1 MGAGQT
7 RPYDD
12 GMPAAGPHPDDA
24 GADDAYPDVDA
35 HPSFPQLEREIIERW
50 EAEKTFE
57 RSIEQRDGADEFV
70 FYDGPPFANGLPHY
84 GHLLTGFVKD
94 AVPRYQTM
102 RGRKVERRFGWDCHG
117 LPAEMEA
124 EKRLGVSGRLAIEE
138 LGVGEFND
146 ECRMLVSGTADSWH
160 SYVRR
165 QARWVD
171 MANDYKT
178 MDLTFMESV
187 MWAFKSLHDKGL
199 AYEGQRVLPYC
210 WECETP
216 LSNFETRMDDAYR
229 ERQDPA
235 VTVWFELT
243 SGPHAGKRLLV
254 WTTTPWTL
262 PSNLA
267 VAVGPELEY
276 AVFHDADGHDYIL
289 GAGTVETYAH
299 QLEGAEQV
307 GTLRGA
313 ELGGATYTPIFDFF
327 VGTENAHQV
336 LVADWVAVDEGTG
349 IVHIAPGFGEDD
361 KAISDEAGI
370 PTIAPVDEKGAFTA
384 EVPPYAGMQVFDAN
398 KEIIRD
404 LKARGVIVRHDS
416 YVHSY
421 PHCWRTDT
429 PLIYK
434 AVSSWFV
441 AVTKIKDRMLELNQ
455 QINWV
460 PEHVRDGSFGKW
472 LEGARDWSI
481 SRNRFWGSPIPVW
494 KSDNPEFPRVDVYG
508 SLEELERDFGVTVTD
523 LHRPMIDDLVRPNPD
538 DPSGKSMMRRIPDV
552 LDCWFES
559 GSMPY
564 AQVHYPFENREWF
577 ESHFPGDFIV
587 EYIGQTRG
595 WFYTLHVLSTALFD
609 RPAFETCVV
618 HGVLLGDDGQ
628 KLSKRLGNYPD
639 PVDVFD
645 TIGSDAMRWALLS
658 SAAVRGGDMVA
669 AKGPMQDA
677 VRQVLLPIWNAWYF
691 LALYT
696 GAGTTLR
703 RGRSVGAADAADEHV
718 LDRYI
723 LAKTRQL
730 LESVTVEM
738 DAYDLSGACAEIG
751 AFLDSLNNWYI
762 RRSRERFW
770 SEDQAAVDVLHTV
783 LENLCRVAAPLLPLL
798 TEKVWG
804 DLTGQGSVHLQDW
817 PDPSSL
823 PDDPD
828 LVARMDLVRD
838 VASAAKSIRE
848 ARGLRRRLPL
858 RSLTVAMADS
868 EQLES
873 FRSLLADE
881 VNVKSVELVP
891 AGSLGAERFEVDL
904 KVVGKRLGRDT
915 PRVVQAMKAGDYTY
929 DADADQLVVG
939 EGDDALRFGPDEYV
953 RKLEADDPEATAA
966 LPGGAGL
973 VRLDLDVTPELQ
985 AEGLAR
991 DLARAV
997 NDVRRN
1003 EHLDVADRIKLVID
1017 PGHHDAVRR
1026 AIEDNRAFVM
1036 EATLAVELELAPEH
1050 RPLADGHR
1058 VEVGDG
1064 LAVHVAVHRRS

>member
-1 MGAGQT
+1 MAG
-7 RPYDD
+7 
-12 GMPAAGPHPDDA
+12 
-24 GADDAYPDVDA
+24 AYPDVEQQ
-35 HPSFPQLEREIIERW
+35 PSFPALEKAVIERW
-50 EAEKTFE
+50 DAEKTFE
-57 RSIEQRDGADEFV
+57 RSIEQRADADEFV
-70 FYDGPPFANGLPHY
+70 FYDGPPFANGQPHY

-102 RGRKVERRFGWDCHG
+102 RGKRVERRFGWDCHG

-124 EKRLGVSGRLAIEE
+124 EKRLDVSGRLAIEA
-138 LGVGEFND
+138 LGVGEFNA
-146 ECRMLVSGTADSWH
+146 ECRRIVDGTADSWN

-171 MANDYKT
+171 MENDYKT
-178 MDLTFMESV
+178 MDVTFMESV
-187 MWAFKSLHDKGL
+187 MWAFKTLHDKGL

-235 VTVWFELT
+235 VTVWMELT
-243 SGPHAGKRLLV
+243 DGPHAGKRLLV

-267 VAVGPELEY
+267 VAVGPELTY
-276 AVFHDADGHDYIL
+276 AVFRDADGHEYVL
-289 GAGTVETYAH
+289 GAGTVEHYAK
-299 QLEGAEQV
+299 QLEDAEQV
-307 GTLRGA
+307 GTIVGRD
-313 ELGGATYTPIFDFF
+313 LGGAHYQPIFDFF
-327 VGTENAHQV
+327 AGTENAHQV
-336 LVADWVAVDEGTG
+336 LVADFVADDEGTG

-361 KAISDEAGI
+361 KAVSDEAGI
-370 PTIAPVDEKGAFTA
+370 PTLAPVDEKGAFTS

-398 KEIIRD
+398 KEIVRD
-404 LKARGVIVRHDS
+404 LRERGVLVRHDS

-441 AVTKIKDRMLELNQ
+441 AVTEIKDRMLELNQ
-455 QINWV
+455 QICWV

-494 KSDNPEFPRVDVYG
+494 KSDDPEYPRVDVYG
-508 SLEELERDFGVTVTD
+508 SIEELERDFGVTVTD
-523 LHRPMIDDLVRPNPD
+523 LHRPMIDELVRPNPD
-538 DPSGKSMMRRIPDV
+538 DPTGKSIMRRIPDV

-609 RPAFETCVV
+609 KPAFDTCVV

-628 KLSKRLGNYPD
+628 KLSKRLQNYPD
-639 PVDVFD
+639 PVHVFD
-645 TIGSDAMRWALLS
+645 TIGSDAMRWSLLS

-691 LALYT
+691 LALYAN
-696 GAGTTLR
+696 AGDLR
-703 RGRSVGAADAADEHV
+703 RGERVTVPPEHV
-718 LDRYI
+718 LDRYV
-723 LAKTRQL
+723 LAKTHEL
-730 LESVTVEM
+730 VTTVTDRM
-738 DAYDLSGACAEIG
+738 DAYDLSGACADISS
-751 AFLDSLNNWYI
+751 FLDSLNNWYI

-770 SEDQAAVDVLHTV
+770 DEDQVAVDVLHTV
-783 LENLCRVAAPLLPLL
+783 LEQLCRVSAPLLPLL
-798 TEKVWG
+798 TEQIWG
-804 DLTGQGSVHLQDW
+804 DLTGEGSVHLTDW
-817 PDPSSL
+817 PDPDAL
-823 PDDPD
+823 PADPE
-828 LVARMDLVRD
+828 LVATMDLVRD
-838 VASAAKSIRE
+838 VASAAKSVRE

-858 RSLTVAMADS
+858 PKLTVAIA
-868 EQLES
+868 EPERLEP

-881 VNVKSVELVP
+881 VNVKEVELAD
-891 AGSLGAERFEVDL
+891 AGSLGAERYEVDL
-904 KVVGKRLGRDT
+904 RIVGKRLGKDT
-915 PRVVQAMKAGDYTY
+915 PAVVQAMKAGDYRF
-929 DADADQLVVG
+929 DADADELVVG
-939 EGDDALRFGPDEYV
+939 EHRFGPDEYV
-953 RKLEADDPEATAA
+953 RKLDADDPDSTAA
-966 LPGGAGL
+966 LAGSAGL
-973 VRLDLDVTPELQ
+973 VRLDCAVTPELE
-985 AEGLAR
+985 AEGTVR
-991 DLARAV
+991 DLARTV
-997 NDVRRN
+997 NELRRHEGFDVSDRIRLLVHVGHHHDVR
-1003 EHLDVADRIKLVID
+1003 
-1017 PGHHDAVRR
+1017 G
-1026 AIEDNRAFVM
+1026 AIEANR
-1036 EATLAVELELAPEH
+1036 ELLTSATLTDELLFVDDKTNCGH
-1050 RPLADGHR
+1050 RIELADGR
-1058 VEVGDG
+1058 VVHIG
-1064 LAVHVAVHRRS
+1064 LTRA

>member
-1 MGAGQT
+1 
-7 RPYDD
+7 
-12 GMPAAGPHPDDA
+12 MP
-24 GADDAYPDVDA
+24 DAYPDVEQQ
-35 HPSFPQLEREIIERW
+35 PSFPALERAVIERW
-50 EAEKTFE
+50 DAEKTFE
-57 RSIEQRDGADEFV
+57 RSIEQRAGAEEFV
-70 FYDGPPFANGLPHY
+70 FYDGPPFANGQPHY

-102 RGRKVERRFGWDCHG
+102 RGKRVERRFGWDCHG
-117 LPAEMEA
+117 LPAEQEA
-124 EKRLGVSGRLAIEE
+124 EKRLGVLGRMAIEE
-138 LGVGEFND
+138 LGVDVFNA
-146 ECRMLVSGTADSWH
+146 ECRLLVDGTADSWN

-171 MANDYKT
+171 MENDYKT

-187 MWAFKSLHDKGL
+187 MWAFKTLYDKGL

-229 ERQDPA
+229 DRQDPA
-235 VTVWFELT
+235 VTVWVELT
-243 SGPHAGKRLLV
+243 DGPHAGKRLLV

-267 VAVGPELEY
+267 VAVGPQVDY
-276 AVFHDADGHDYIL
+276 RVYRDADGAEYVL
-289 GAGTVETYAH
+289 GANTVEHYAP
-299 QLEGAEQV
+299 QLGEATEV
-307 GTLRGA
+307 GSLSGT
-313 ELGGATYTPIFDFF
+313 ELGGSSYAPIFDFF
-327 VGTENAHQV
+327 VGTTNAHRV
-336 LVADWVAVDEGTG
+336 LVADWVADDEGTG

-370 PTIAPVDEKGAFTA
+370 PTVAPVDEKGAFTS

-404 LKARGVIVRHDS
+404 LREQGVLVRHDS

-434 AVSSWFV
+434 AMSSWFV
-441 AVTKIKDRMLELNQ
+441 AVTRIKDRMLELNQ
-455 QINWV
+455 QIRWV
-460 PEHVRDGSFGKW
+460 PDHVKDGSFGRW

-494 KSDNPEFPRVDVYG
+494 KSDDPAYPRVDVYG
-508 SLEELERDFGVTVTD
+508 SLEELERDFGVPVTD
-523 LHRPMIDDLVRPNPD
+523 LHRPMIDELVRPNPD
-538 DPSGKSMMRRIPDV
+538 DPTGTSMMRRIPDV

-609 RPAFETCVV
+609 KPAFETCVV

-628 KLSKRLGNYPD
+628 KLSKRLRNYPD

-645 TIGSDAMRWALLS
+645 TIGSDAMRWSLLS

-691 LALYT
+691 LALYAN
-696 GAGTTLR
+696 AGEDLR
-703 RGRSVGAADAADEHV
+703 RGRILTSAPDHV
-718 LDRYI
+718 LDRYV
-723 LAKTRQL
+723 LAKTHEL
-730 LESVTVEM
+730 VVTVTDRM
-738 DAYDLSGACAEIG
+738 DDYDLSGACADIS

-770 SEDQAAVDVLHTV
+770 SEDQTAIDVLHTV
-783 LENLCRVAAPLLPLL
+783 LEHLCRLSAPLLPLL
-798 TEKVWG
+798 TERIWG
-804 DLTGQGSVHLQDW
+804 DLTGEGSVHLTDW
-817 PDPSSL
+817 PEADRIPADPE
-823 PDDPD
+823 
-828 LVARMDLVRD
+828 LVATMDLVRD
-838 VASAAKSIRE
+838 VASAAKSVRE
-848 ARGLRRRLPL
+848 TRGLRRRLPL
-858 RSLTVAMADS
+858 PSLTVAIEDPD
-868 EQLES
+868 QLDA

-881 VNVKSVELVP
+881 VNVKDVVLAE
-891 AGSLGAERFEVDL
+891 AGSLGAERYEVDL
-904 KVVGKRLGRDT
+904 RTVGKRLGKDT
-915 PRVVQAMKAGDYTY
+915 PVVVQAIKSGDYTF
-929 DADADQLVVG
+929 DADADELVVG
-939 EGDDALRFGPDEYV
+939 DHRFGPGEFV
-953 RKLEADDPEATAA
+953 RKLDADDPDSTAA
-966 LPGGAGL
+966 LSGGAGL
-973 VRLDLDVTPELQ
+973 VRLDCEVTPELA
-985 AEGLAR
+985 AEGLVR
-991 DLARAV
+991 DLAREI
-997 NDVRRN
+997 NELRRQEGFDVS
-1003 EHLDVADRIKLVID
+1003 DRIKLVVD
-1017 PGHHDAVRR
+1017 VGHHDDVRG
-1026 AIEDNRAFVM
+1026 AIDTHRDFLTSS
-1036 EATLAVELELAPEH
+1036 TLADEIVLPDG
-1050 RPLADGHR
+1050 PLTDAHR
-1058 VEVGDG
+1058 VELADERAIHVG
-1064 LAVHVAVHRRS
+1064 VSRR

>member
-1 MGAGQT
+1 
-7 RPYDD
+7 
-12 GMPAAGPHPDDA
+12 MPANDGRAASGDR
-24 GADDAYPDVDA
+24 YPDVPA
-35 HPSFPQLEREIIERW
+35 HPSFPELEKGIIARW

-57 RSIEQRDGADEFV
+57 RSVEQRGSAEEFV

-84 GHLLTGFVKD
+84 GHLLS
-94 AVPRYQTM
+94 
-102 RGRKVERRFGWDCHG
+102 RFGWDCHG

-138 LGVGEFND
+138 LGVDVFND
-146 ECRMLVSGTADSWH
+146 ECRTLVSGTADSWH

-178 MDLTFMESV
+178 MDVTFMESV
-187 MWAFKSLHDKGL
+187 MWAFKTLHDKGL

-243 SGPHAGKRLLV
+243 SGAHAGKRLLV

-267 VAVGPELEY
+267 IAVGPEIAY
-276 AVFHDADGHDYIL
+276 AVFRDDDGAEYVL
-289 GAGTVETYAH
+289 GEDTVEKYATQLDGMEQLGTVT
-299 QLEGAEQV
+299 
-307 GTLRGA
+307 GA
-313 ELGGATYTPIFDFF
+313 ELAGAAYAPIFDFF
-327 VGTENAHQV
+327 AGTENAHV
-336 LVADWVAVDEGTG
+336 ILAADWVDTGEGTG
-349 IVHIAPGFGEDD
+349 SVHIAPGFGEDD
-361 KAISDEAGI
+361 KALSDEHGI

-398 KEIIRD
+398 KDIVRD

-416 YVHSY
+416 YLHSY

-441 AVTKIKDRMLELNQ
+441 DVTKIKDRMLELNQ
-455 QINWV
+455 QITWV
-460 PEHVRDGSFGKW
+460 PEHVKDGSFGRW

-494 KSDNPEFPRVDVYG
+494 KSDDPQHPRVDVYG
-508 SLEELERDFGVTVTD
+508 SIEELERDFGVTVTD
-523 LHRPMIDDLVRPNPD
+523 LHRPMIDELTRPNPD
-538 DPSGKSMMRRIPDV
+538 DPTGKSTMRRIPDV

-559 GSMPY
+559 GSMPF

-595 WFYTLHVLSTALFD
+595 WFYTMHVLSTALFD
-609 RPAFETCVV
+609 CQAFKTCMV

-628 KLSKRLGNYPD
+628 KLSKRLQNYPD
-639 PVDVFD
+639 PVEVFD
-645 TIGSDAMRWALLS
+645 TIGSDAMRWSLLS

-677 VRQVLLPIWNAWYF
+677 VRQVLLPVWNAWYF
-691 LALYT
+691 LALYA
-696 GAGTTLR
+696 GAGESLR
-703 RGRSVGAADAADEHV
+703 AGRRLGADDAAGLDSV
-718 LDRYI
+718 LDRYV

-730 LESVTVEM
+730 VEAVTEEM
-738 DAYDLSGACAEIG
+738 DAFDLSGACAEIS

-770 SEDQAAVDVLHTV
+770 GEDQVAVDVLHTV
-783 LENLCRVAAPLLPLL
+783 LDHLCRVSAPLLPLL
-798 TEKVWG
+798 TEQIWG
-804 DLTGQGSVHLQDW
+804 DLTGQGSVHLTDW

-823 PDDPD
+823 PDDPA
-828 LVARMDLVRD
+828 LVAQMDLVRD
-838 VASAAKSIRE
+838 IASAAKSVRE

-858 RSLTVAMADS
+858 HELTVSLAPAAGTSND
-868 EQLES
+868 ELEA

-881 VNVKSVELVP
+881 VNVREVTLAEP
-891 AGSLGAERFEVDL
+891 GALGVERFEVDL
-904 KVVGKRLGRDT
+904 KSVGRRLGKDT
-915 PRVVQAMKAGDYTY
+915 PVVVQAMKAGDYTY
-929 DADADQLVVG
+929 DAGADELVVG
-939 EGDDALRFGPDEYV
+939 SHRFGPGDYV
-953 RKLEADDPEATAA
+953 RKLDADEPEATAA
-966 LPGGAGL
+966 LSGGAGL
-973 VRLDLDVTPELQ
+973 VRLDLTVTPELE

-991 DLARAV
+991 DLAREV
-997 NDVRRN
+997 NEVRRK
-1003 EHLDVADRIKLVID
+1003 EGLAVSDRIRLVVD
-1017 PGHHDAVRR
+1017 PGHHDDLRA
-1026 AIEDNRAFVM
+1026 AIEAHEGLLR
-1036 EATLAVELELAPEH
+1036 EATLAVELEMAPHE
-1050 RPLADGHR
+1050 RPLRDGHR
-1058 VEVGDG
+1058 VEVGGG
-1064 LAVHVAVHRRS
+1064 LAAHVSVSTVS

>member
-1 MGAGQT
+1 MTG
-7 RPYDD
+7 
-12 GMPAAGPHPDDA
+12 
-24 GADDAYPDVDA
+24 AYPDVEPQ
-35 HPSFPQLEREIIERW
+35 PSFPRLERAVIERW
-50 EAEKTFE
+50 DAEKTFE
-57 RSIEQRDGADEFV
+57 RSIEQRAGADEFV
-70 FYDGPPFANGLPHY
+70 FYDGPPFANGQPHY

-102 RGRKVERRFGWDCHG
+102 RGKRVERRFGWDCHG
-117 LPAEMEA
+117 LPAEQEA
-124 EKRLGVSGRLAIEE
+124 EKRLGVLGRMAIEA
-138 LGVGEFND
+138 LGVDVFNA
-146 ECRMLVSGTADSWH
+146 ECRRLVDGTADSWH

-171 MANDYKT
+171 MENDYKT
-178 MDLTFMESV
+178 MDITFMESV
-187 MWAFKSLHDKGL
+187 MWAFKTLHDKGL

-235 VTVWFELT
+235 VTVWVELT
-243 SGPHAGKRLLV
+243 DGPHAGKRLLV

-267 VAVGPELEY
+267 VAVGP
-276 AVFHDADGHDYIL
+276 AVDYRVFRDADGAEYVL
-289 GAGTVETYAH
+289 GAGTVERYAP
-299 QLEGAEQV
+299 QLTEATEVGSVTGSELDGA
-307 GTLRGA
+307 A
-313 ELGGATYTPIFDFF
+313 YTPIFDFF
-327 VGTENAHQV
+327 AGTDNAHRV
-336 LVADWVAVDEGTG
+336 LVAEWVADDEGTG

-361 KAISDEAGI
+361 KVLSDAAGI
-370 PTIAPVDEKGAFTA
+370 PTVAPVDEKGSFTS

-398 KEIIRD
+398 KVIVRD
-404 LKARGVIVRHDS
+404 LRDRGVLVRHDS

-434 AVSSWFV
+434 AMSSWFV
-441 AVTKIKDRMLELNQ
+441 AVTEIKDRMLELNHG
-455 QINWV
+455 ICWV

-494 KSDNPEFPRVDVYG
+494 KSDDPAYPRVDVYG
-508 SLEELERDFGVTVTD
+508 SIEELERDFGASVTD
-523 LHRPMIDDLVRPNPD
+523 LHRPAIDELVRPNPD
-538 DPSGKSMMRRIPDV
+538 DPTGRSMMRRIPDV

-559 GSMPY
+559 GSMPF

-609 RPAFETCVV
+609 KPAFETCVV

-628 KLSKRLGNYPD
+628 KLSKRLQNYPD

-645 TIGSDAMRWALLS
+645 SIGSDAMRWSLLS

-691 LALYT
+691 LSLYAN
-696 GAGTTLR
+696 AGDLR
-703 RGRSVGAADAADEHV
+703 RGRTVTVPPEHV
-718 LDRYI
+718 LDRYV
-723 LAKTRQL
+723 LAKTHEL
-730 LESVTVEM
+730 VVGVTGRM
-738 DAYDLSGACAEIG
+738 DAYDLSGACAEIS

-770 SEDQAAVDVLHTV
+770 GEDQAAIDVLHTV
-783 LENLCRVAAPLLPLL
+783 LDHLCRVAAPLLPLL
-798 TEKVWG
+798 TERVWG
-804 DLTGQGSVHLQDW
+804 DLTGEGSVHLTDW
-817 PDPSSL
+817 PDADVL
-823 PDDPD
+823 PADPD
-828 LVARMDLVRD
+828 LVATMDLVRD
-838 VASAAKSIRE
+838 IASAAKSVRE

-858 RSLTVAMADS
+858 PSLTVAIEDAGRLD
-868 EQLES
+868 S
-873 FRSLLADE
+873 FRALLAEE
-881 VNVKSVELVP
+881 VNVKVVELAE
-891 AGSLGAERFEVDL
+891 AGSLGAERYEVDL
-904 KVVGKRLGRDT
+904 RSVGKRLGKDT
-915 PRVVQAMKAGDYTY
+915 PSVVQAMKAGEYTF

-939 EGDDALRFGPDEYV
+939 SHRFGSGEYV
-953 RKLEADDPEATAA
+953 RKLDADDPESTAA
-966 LPGGAGL
+966 LTGGAGL
-973 VRLDLDVTPELQ
+973 VRLDCTVTPELE

-991 DLARAV
+991 DLAREV
-997 NDVRRN
+997 NELRRREGMDVS
-1003 EHLDVADRIKLVID
+1003 DRIRLLVHV
-1017 PGHHDAVRR
+1017 GHHRDVEE
-1026 AIEDNRAFVM
+1026 AIEANRALL
-1036 EATLAVELELAPEH
+1036 TSAV
-1050 RPLADGHR
+1050 LADEVLFVDEKTSCGHR
-1058 VEVGDG
+1058 VELVDGRAIHVG
-1064 LAVHVAVHRRS
+1064 LSRR

>member
-1 MGAGQT
+1 
-7 RPYDD
+7 
-12 GMPAAGPHPDDA
+12 MPANDGRTDA
-24 GADDAYPDVDA
+24 GHRYPDVDA
-35 HPSFPQLEREIIERW
+35 HPSFPELEKEIIQRW

-57 RSIEQRDGADEFV
+57 RSVEQRDGAEEFV

-102 RGRKVERRFGWDCHG
+102 RGRRVERRFGWDCHG

-124 EKRLGVSGRLAIEE
+124 EKRLGVSGRLAIEQ
-138 LGVGEFND
+138 LGVDVFNA
-146 ECRMLVSGTADSWH
+146 ECRTLVSGTADSWH

-178 MDLTFMESV
+178 MDLSFMESV
-187 MWAFKSLHDKGL
+187 MWAFKTLHDKGL

-243 SGPHAGKRLLV
+243 SGDHAGTRLLV

-267 VAVGPELEY
+267 VAVGPDIAY
-276 AVFHDADGHDYIL
+276 AVFRDADGIRWAL
-289 GAGTVETYAH
+289 GEATVEKYAP
-299 QLEGAEQV
+299 QLEGMEQV
-307 GTLRGA
+307 GTLTGA
-313 ELGGATYTPIFDFF
+313 ELAGSSYAPIFDFF
-327 VGTENAHQV
+327 AGTEGAHRV
-336 LVADWVAVDEGTG
+336 LAADWVDTGEGTG
-349 IVHIAPGFGEDD
+349 SVHIAPGFGEDD
-361 KAISDEAGI
+361 KALSDANGI
-370 PTIAPVDEKGAFTA
+370 PTIAPVDEKGAFTSD
-384 EVPPYAGMQVFDAN
+384 VPPYAGMQVFDAN
-398 KEIIRD
+398 KDIIRD

-416 YVHSY
+416 YLHSY

-441 AVTKIKDRMLELNQ
+441 DVTAIKDRMLELNQ
-455 QINWV
+455 QITWV
-460 PEHVRDGSFGKW
+460 PEHVRDGSFGRW

-494 KSDNPEFPRVDVYG
+494 KSDDPRYPRVDVYG
-508 SLEELERDFGVTVTD
+508 SIEELERDFGVTVTD
-523 LHRPMIDDLVRPNPD
+523 LHRPMIDELTRPNPD
-538 DPSGKSMMRRIPDV
+538 DPTGQSTMRRIPDV

-559 GSMPY
+559 GSMPF

-577 ESHFPGDFIV
+577 EGHFPGDFIV
-587 EYIGQTRG
+587 EDVGQTRG

-609 RPAFETCVV
+609 CAAFKTCVV

-628 KLSKRLGNYPD
+628 KLSKRLQNYPD

-645 TIGSDAMRWALLS
+645 TIGSDAMRWSLLS

-691 LALYT
+691 LSLYAN
-696 GAGTTLR
+696 AGSSLRAGRTLD
-703 RGRSVGAADAADEHV
+703 AADAAGLEHV
-718 LDRYI
+718 LDRYV

-730 LESVTVEM
+730 VEAVTARM
-738 DAYDLSGACAEIG
+738 DAFDLSGACAEVG
-751 AFLDSLNNWYI
+751 SFLDSLNNWYI

-770 SEDQAAVDVLHTV
+770 GEDQVAVDVLHTV
-783 LENLCRVAAPLLPLL
+783 LDHLCRVSAPLLPLL
-798 TEKVWG
+798 TEQVWG
-804 DLTGQGSVHLQDW
+804 DLTGRGSVHLVDW
-817 PDPSSL
+817 PDAATL
-823 PDDPD
+823 PDDPS
-828 LVARMDLVRD
+828 LVAQMDLVRD
-838 VASAAKSIRE
+838 IASAAKSVRE

-858 RSLTVAMADS
+858 HELTVSLAPSAGTTS
-868 EQLES
+868 EELEA
-873 FRSLLADE
+873 FRGLLADE
-881 VNVKSVELVP
+881 VNVRTVTLAEP
-891 AGSLGAERFEVDL
+891 GALGVERFEVAL
-904 KVVGKRLGRDT
+904 SVVGRRLGKDT
-915 PRVVQAMKAGDYTY
+915 PAVVQAMKAGDYAY
-929 DADADQLVVG
+929 DADADELVAAG
-939 EGDDALRFGPDEYV
+939 HRFGPDDYV
-953 RKLEADDPEATAA
+953 RKLDADEPEATAG

-973 VRLDLDVTPELQ
+973 VRLDLTVTPELE

-991 DLARAV
+991 DLAREV
-997 NDVRRN
+997 NEVRRK
-1003 EHLDVADRIKLVID
+1003 EGLAVSDRIRLVVD
-1017 PGHHDAVRR
+1017 PGHHDELRAAVH
-1026 AIEDNRAFVM
+1026 AHEDLLK
-1036 EATLAVELELAPEH
+1036 EAALCVDLELAPRE
-1050 RPLADGHR
+1050 RPLSNGHR
-1058 VEVGDG
+1058 VEVGG
-1064 LAVHVAVHRRS
+1064 VSRGGGRSR